1 MTNNIN
7 EHQEETKGLARTI
20 VRLTEVQEKTLDI
33 MIKDVVPT
41 IKSIQDQVFK
51 KPEYLSVGEVA
62 NIEGVGEKT
71 ILSRIKAGDI
81 PGFKNEGE
89 RAYKIPSL
97 EYYETRTG
105 IKLKNSFRNVS

>member
-41 IKSIQDQVFK
+41 IKSIQDQVF
-51 KPEYLSVGEVA
+51 
-62 NIEGVGEKT
+62 
-71 ILSRIKAGDI
+71 
-81 PGFKNEGE
+81 
-89 RAYKIPSL
+89 
-97 EYYETRTG
+97 
-105 IKLKNSFRNVS
+105 

>member
-1 MTNNIN
+1 M
-7 EHQEETKGLARTI
+7 
-20 VRLTEVQEKTLDI
+20 
-33 MIKDVVPT
+33 
-41 IKSIQDQVFK
+41 
-51 KPEYLSVGEVA
+51 A